1 MGIITKGNQMID
13 DCIIRIDL
21 VSNCLIVEHKGLKY
35 RHNKKL
41 MEKDMDYLRVK
52 VKALHKVGSIDSY
65 LAQEF
70 TLLD

>member
-1 MGIITKGNQMID
+1 MKEEVIV
-13 DCIIRIDL
+13 RIDL
-21 VSNCLIVEHKGLKY
+21 TSHSLIVEYKGHKY

-41 MEKDMDYLRVK
+41 IEKDMDYLRVK
-52 VKALHKVGSIDSY
+52 VKALHKVCSIDSY